1 MRKNETQLSGT
12 PLRTSKCGKRARG
25 IAGTLGRREFL
36 SSAVLC
42 GTILTRGRSASVLA
56 SIVDEEPQPRI
67 NVPQAAGQYYT
78 AIVPDT
84 LDLAERAH
92 LGVAHFLNLISE
104 SNGYEMYWGVNAFYP
119 EGMNSLLG
127 YDLQQPWG
135 GNFIEYNPPAMTF
148 NPTVL
153 MACQGKAVE
162 ALAMLRLM
170 SGSREKLNLEA
181 RMLQMMASNIG
192 EDGVFYV
199 PRTDGHRPWLG
210 PEEWRPYA
218 NTHGQA
224 RMMRA
229 MIAWYQYTGNPY
241 WKEHIDRLVDGIDR
255 KLAIHKTDYAYI
267 PISGWLPQEY
277 FRSCYLQGRGWKGT
291 AEPENEKAGEEGSLF
306 NHQGHT
312 PGALSNWYQ
321 LTGNKQALRLA
332 GELVRF
338 YSKPQFWADFKGGEY
353 PQTVGAEHAHFQG
366 HWHGYVNTLRAILEY
381 AIATDDPRLMTFVR
395 DGYEWARQSGLG
407 RIGMFADSQG
417 CACGRILGLAIK
429 LTDAGVGDYWEDVDQ
444 FIRNH
449 GTEMQFTPADV
460 EYLRE
465 VGKGK
470 PAPPSHPSI
479 RTDHVIEATMG
490 GFSSARTPLKVN
502 TGLCCCTHG
511 NMGMFYAWDG
521 ALRYSNGLARVN
533 LFLNRASPWLD
544 VDSYL
549 PYEGKVVLRNKAAR
563 EIWARLPIWVD
574 KKQVSCRVGDK
585 TMRPEWVGRY
595 IRFEQVDSN
604 RVVTIEFPVAE
615 RTESWTAP
623 PQGSPILA
631 ELPKSGQR
639 FTMKFRGNTLVELS
653 PPLAPGSWLYQQR
666 PALYSPKQAPMKEV
680 TRYVTPTQL
689 RW

>member
-1 MRKNETQLSGT
+1 MSKNKNEPSGI
-12 PLRTSKCGKRARG
+12 PLRTSSDGKRTRG

-36 SSAVLC
+36 SSALVC
-42 GTILTRGRSASVLA
+42 GAVLTRGRSASVLA
-56 SIVDEEPQPRI
+56 SVVDEEPLPRI

-104 SNGYEMYWGVNAFYP
+104 SNGYEMFWGVNAFYP

-127 YDLQQPWG
+127 YDLPQPWG
-135 GNFIEYNPPAMTF
+135 GNFVEYNPPAMTF

-170 SGSREKLNLEA
+170 SGSREKHALEA

-229 MIAWYQYTGNPY
+229 MIAWYQYTGNLY

-255 KLAIHKTDYAYI
+255 KLAVHKADYAYI

-277 FRSCYLQGRGWKGT
+277 FRSCYLKERGWKGT

-312 PGALSNWYQ
+312 PGALSNWYL

-338 YSKPQFWADFKGGEY
+338 YTKPQFWADFKNGEY
-353 PQTVGAEHAHFQG
+353 PQTVGTEHAHFQG

-381 AIATDDPRLMTFVR
+381 AIATNDPRLMAFVR

-417 CACGRILGLAIK
+417 CACGRILGLAVK
-429 LTDAGVGDYWEDVDQ
+429 LSDVGVGDYWEDIDQ
-444 FIRNH
+444 YIRNH

-460 EYLRE
+460 ELLLE

-470 PAPPSHPSI
+470 PAPPNHPSI
-479 RTDHVIEATMG
+479 RTDQVIEATLG

-521 ALRYSNGLARVN
+521 ALRYSNGIARVN
-533 LFLNRASPWLD
+533 LLLNRASPWVD

-549 PYEGKVVLRNKAAR
+549 PYEGKVVLHNKAAR

-574 KKQVSCRVGDK
+574 KKQVSCRVRDK
-585 TMRPEWVGRY
+585 TVRPDWVGRY
-595 IRFEQVDSN
+595 IRFEPVESN
-604 RVVTIEFPVAE
+604 QAVTIEFPVAE

-631 ELPKSGQR
+631 ELPPSGQR

-666 PALYSPKQAPMKEV
+666 PALYSAKQAPMKEV

-689 RW
+689 HW